1 MANYA
6 KPSTNLLDS
15 PGSPAPIAAS
25 ADATSTAF
33 ATGSTT
39 GSTTLTGGLLATVII
54 GGSAPTTN
62 PTIQWQ
68 YSLDGTNYANDD
80 RYGTIVVPMVT
91 GTYNYSYQPPLYAI
105 AALAVITNGATN
117 GITAWVQG
125 ATLGVS

>member
-25 ADATSTAF
+25 AGATSTAF
-33 ATGSTT
+33 TTGSPT

-54 GGSAPTTN
+54 DSPAPTTN

-91 GTYNYSYQPPLYAI
+91 GTYSYSYQPPLYAV
-105 AALAVITNGATN
+105 AARAVITNGATN
-117 GITAWVQG
+117 GIEASRAWG
-125 ATLGVS
+125 CHDP